1 MINLLPA
8 GVKAETGYAKRNR
21 ILLRYVWLLL
31 ALAAVLAVMFG
42 GAQVF
47 LNQQRDT
54 YNQAIDAKKQ
64 QLAGYKQLET
74 QAQTANDKLKTF
86 KALVATQ
93 SRFSTL
99 LQDIAA
105 HTPKGV
111 FINSI
116 SFTSAANQ
124 AVQITATANS
134 YNSAAGLRDALV
146 SSSRVKGA
154 AIGSITTNPGGSY
167 NVTLTVAFKPGAF
180 Q

>member
-21 ILLRYVWLLL
+21 ILLRYVWLLV
-31 ALAAVLAVMFG
+31 ALIAVLVVMFG
-42 GAQVF
+42 GTQVY
-47 LNQQRDT
+47 LNQQRSQ
-54 YNQAIDAKKQ
+54 YNQAIAAKKQ
-64 QLAGYKQLET
+64 QLDSYKQLEK
-74 QAQTANDKLKTF
+74 QAKVANDKLKTF
-86 KALVATQ
+86 KSLVASQ

-99 LQDIAA
+99 LQDLAA

-116 SFTSAANQ
+116 SFTSATNL
-124 AVQITATANS
+124 AVQISATANS
-134 YNSAAGLRDALV
+134 YNSAASLRDALV
-146 SSSRVKGA
+146 SSSRIKGA
-154 AIGSITTNPGGSY
+154 AINAITTNPNGSY